1 MDFNEAT
8 NDNAGGSQRRRKNFW
23 PVAALYALCSLA
35 GALGGRQ
42 FYSTEPISLTPSL
55 VFSDQ
60 RHLGAVFGA
69 FLAALIAVL
78 LRNQIRRWPSRRQSQ
93 ATFLLAAAGVGY
105 VLCAGALALGIL
117 TLITLSV
124 PWAFILWNR
133 TEGSKDAG

>member
-1 MDFNEAT
+1 MDSYEAT
-8 NDNAGGSQRRRKNFW
+8 NYKTGENRRRRKDFW
-23 PVAALYALCSLA
+23 PVAALYVLCSLA
-35 GALGGRQ
+35 GALSGRQ
-42 FYSTEPISLTPSL
+42 FYSTEPISPTPSL

-69 FLAALIAVL
+69 FLAAIIAVL
-78 LRNQIRRWPSRRQSQ
+78 LRNQIHRWPSRRQSQ
-93 ATFLLAAAGVGY
+93 ATFLLAVAGVGY
-105 VLCAGALALGIL
+105 VLCAGAMALGIL

>member
-1 MDFNEAT
+1 MNLSEAT
-8 NDNAGGSQRRRKNFW
+8 NYKADESQRRRKGFW

-69 FLAALIAVL
+69 FLGAIIAVL
-78 LRNQIRRWPSRRQSQ
+78 LRNQIHRWPFRRQSQ
-93 ATFLLAAAGVGY
+93 ATFLLAATGVGY
-105 VLCAGALALGIL
+105 VLCAGTLALGIL

-133 TEGSKDAG
+133 TE

>member
-1 MDFNEAT
+1 VNFNEAT
-8 NDNAGGSQRRRKNFW
+8 NEKDRGRQRRRKDYW
-23 PVAALYALCSLA
+23 PVAALYTLCSLA
-35 GALGGRQ
+35 GALSGRQ

-69 FLAALIAVL
+69 FLATIVAVL
-78 LRNQIRRWPSRRQSQ
+78 LRNQIHRWTSRRQSQ

-133 TEGSKDAG
+133 TE